1 MNAPLPFPPIA
12 EPPHDPTSLLLNAH
26 VGWRTASPGQLVD
39 LQMDPCDGALK
50 LAFLPESARK
60 LGEASGSLGG
70 LRLPG
75 NVAVGPDD
83 SLYLLDRKRS
93 QLRRFDP
100 CTCTFE
106 VVPCTGGQG
115 GGARQLRKPG
125 DITIC
130 GGNLF
135 IADTGVEKALEPD
148 ACDDE
153 AALTKAIQRENH
165 RISVFSLK
173 GFALRGHL
181 RPPPKELP
189 WRPVSLA
196 FDSLSRAWV
205 VDALGRLHRFA
216 PSGQW
221 EIAFACAGQVA
232 HIAIDRFD
240 HVYVATAESPPR
252 VLAFDKQGEPMAA
265 PRLPADVSRGFSP
278 PKVSVDAHGN
288 LDLSAWCR
296 RLSADPKNPCA
307 CPGSAPVSGWFD
319 LNGDPLPK
327 APASPVKIYVASG
340 SYRSEALDSRIA
352 QCQWHRV
359 IFSGALPQGTRIAV
373 RTFTSE
379 VVYTKDEL
387 DEFGAWQEAATAQA
401 LDEDGH
407 WDCLVRSGP
416 GRYLWL
422 ELEFG
427 SNGITTPVLESV
439 VIEFPRISLRRVLPA
454 VFGAEPVS
462 ADFTDRFLALY
473 DTTFRTVEHQID
485 TGARL
490 YDADSAPATP
500 LTARGMNFLTWL
512 ASWVG
517 TTFDLN
523 WDVATRRRLLKSAG
537 SLFDKRGT
545 RTGLREQL
553 LLLLGWTQR
562 RGCAP
567 LPHPAHKCMPE
578 PANCA
583 PIECPSWEAPAL
595 ILEHFCLRRW
605 LRLGVGRLGEEAV
618 LWGNR
623 IVNRSQLNA
632 NAQTGVSKLVM
643 TPDPDR
649 DPFLVHAH
657 QFSVFLPARCRDSG
671 QMRRSFE
678 TLLRHE
684 VPAHTQYALQF
695 VEPRF
700 RIGVQS
706 MLGFDS
712 VIAALPQGFS
722 LGLTPLGPASVL
734 TSPSHLAGGPA
745 IAVGKEGR
753 LGITAVLN

>member
-1 MNAPLPFPPIA
+1 MNAPLPFLPIP

-26 VGWRTASPGQLVD
+26 VGWRTASPGKLVD

-50 LAFLPESARK
+50 LGFLPETARK

-75 NVAVGPDD
+75 NVALGPDD

-93 QLRRFDP
+93 HLRRFDP

-106 VVPCTGGQG
+106 VVQCTGGEG
-115 GGARQLRKPG
+115 GGARELRNPG
-125 DITIC
+125 DIAVC

-135 IADTGVEKALEPD
+135 IADTGAEKAPEPD
-148 ACDDE
+148 ACADE
-153 AALTKAIQRENH
+153 AAFNKAIQHENH

-181 RPPPKELP
+181 QPPPKELP
-189 WRPVSLA
+189 WRPVSIA

-221 EIAFACAGQVA
+221 EIAFACAPRGA
-232 HIAIDRFD
+232 HIVIDRFD
-240 HVYVATAESPPR
+240 HVYVVTADSPPGFF
-252 VLAFDKQGEPMAA
+252 AFDKEGKPTPP
-265 PRLPADVSRGFSP
+265 PRLLADVSRGFPP

-288 LDLSAWCR
+288 LDLRAWCGNQGHT
-296 RLSADPKNPCA
+296 KNSCA
-307 CPGSAPVSGWFD
+307 CPENTPVSGWFD
-319 LNGDPLPK
+319 SNGDPLAK
-327 APASPVKIYVASG
+327 APASPLKIYVSSG
-340 SYRSEALDSRIA
+340 IYRSEALDSRIA

-359 IFSGALPQGTRIAV
+359 IFRGALPQGARIAV

-379 VVYTKDEL
+379 VLYTKDEL
-387 DEFGAWQEAATAQA
+387 DQFGAWQDGATAQA
-401 LDEDGH
+401 LDEDGQ
-407 WDCLVRSGP
+407 WDCLVRSGA

-422 ELEFG
+422 ELEFAG
-427 SNGITTPVLESV
+427 NGTATPVLESV
-439 VIEFPRISLRRVLPA
+439 VIEFPRISLRRLLPA

-462 ADFTDRFLALY
+462 ADFTDRLLALY
-473 DTTFRTVEHQID
+473 DTTFRSVEHQVD

-500 LTARGMNFLTWL
+500 LTARGMDFLTWL

-517 TTFDLN
+517 TTFDRN

-537 SLFDKRGT
+537 SLFDRRGT

-567 LPHPAHKCMPE
+567 LPHPASKCMPE

-605 LRLGVGRLGEEAV
+605 LRLGAGRLGEEAV

-643 TPDPDR
+643 TPDPDH

-657 QFSVFLPARCRDSG
+657 QFSVFLPARCRDSD
-671 QMRRSFE
+671 QLRKSFA
-678 TLLRHE
+678 TLLRNE
-684 VPAHTQYALQF
+684 APAHTRYALHF

-706 MLGFDS
+706 MLDFDS
-712 VIAALPQGFS
+712 VIAALPQGFP

-734 TSPSHLAGGPA
+734 TSPPHLAGGPA

-753 LGITAVLN
+753 LGTTAVLS